1 MDTSPQV
8 YRLFDQVTAGA
19 PGPVPFSAVYA
30 DLHWPTA
37 RSADRPYVAMN
48 MVTTLD
54 GKVVVGGAGTTTLI
68 GSDVDHAL
76 MERINLQADAI
87 LGGAGTV
94 RADGLRYP
102 KITAATERAR
112 EERGLRPRPLWI
124 VVSRRGEM
132 PLDAPFFRTDRANL
146 AAIVSGAASRSQV
159 AALDERAQVIRV
171 EAADGV
177 ALDAHEVLATLR
189 HDWGVQRLVCLGGPR
204 TNAWLIEAGLVDEL
218 FLTIAPKIQGSADAA
233 RLRCRGP
240 RLLPSRARPAGA
252 TVGVPRRGRAFSA
265 LSLSGPGMK
274 RIS

>member
-1 MDTSPQV
+1 MDMSPQL
-8 YRLFDQVTAGA
+8 YRLFDRVTAGA

-30 DLHWPTA
+30 DLCWP
-37 RSADRPYVAMN
+37 SVWSVDRPYVAMN

-54 GKVVVGGAGTTTLI
+54 GKVVVGSAGTTTLI
-68 GSDVDHAL
+68 GSDIDHAL

-102 KITAATERAR
+102 KVTAATERER
-112 EERGLRPRPLWI
+112 QERGLRPRPLWT

-132 PLDAPFFRTDRANL
+132 SLDAPFFRTDRANL
-146 AAIVSGAASRSQV
+146 AAIVSGAVSCSQA
-159 AALDERAQVIRV
+159 AALDERVQVIRV
-171 EAADGV
+171 GAADGV

-218 FLTIAPKIQGSADAA
+218 FITIAPKIQGGADGTTVVEGQGFSPHALVQLELLSVYRA
-233 RLRCRGP
+233 GGELFLRYR
-240 RLLPSRARPAGA
+240 
-252 TVGVPRRGRAFSA
+252 F
-265 LSLSGPGMK
+265 PGQD
-274 RIS
+274 

>member
-1 MDTSPQV
+1 MDMSPQV
-8 YRLFDQVTAGA
+8 YRLFDRVTAGA
-19 PGPVPFSAVYA
+19 PGPVPFSTVYA
-30 DLHWPTA
+30 DLCWPAA

-54 GKVVVGGAGTTTLI
+54 GKVVVGGAGTTSLI

-87 LGGAGTV
+87 LGGASTV

-102 KITAATERAR
+102 KVTAATERER
-112 EERGLRPRPLWI
+112 QERGLRPRPLWT

-132 PLDAPFFRTDRANL
+132 LLDAPFFRTDRANL
-146 AAIVSGAASRSQV
+146 AAIVSGAVSRSQA
-159 AALDERAQVIRV
+159 AALDERVQVIRV
-171 EAADGV
+171 GAADGV

-218 FLTIAPKIQGSADAA
+218 FLTIAPKIQGGAEGTTAVEGQGFSPHALVQLELLSVYRAGGELF
-233 RLRCRGP
+233 LRYR
-240 RLLPSRARPAGA
+240 
-252 TVGVPRRGRAFSA
+252 F
-265 LSLSGPGMK
+265 PGQG
-274 RIS
+274 